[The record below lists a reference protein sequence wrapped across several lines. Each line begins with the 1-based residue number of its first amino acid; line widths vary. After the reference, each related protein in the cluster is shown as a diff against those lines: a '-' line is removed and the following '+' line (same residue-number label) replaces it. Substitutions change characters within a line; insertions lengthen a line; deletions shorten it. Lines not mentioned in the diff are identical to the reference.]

1 MPKELPALYLVRLH
15 ASEAHCLNTVCSA
28 LTFQIEISQFKHKQN
43 AIACHKAALPRRL
56 QWRQQHIKW
65 QSLNNLRSLPLR
77 TRDEDSKK
85 KNDEN
90 SKDAKIGFLFALR
103 TRWFHWAKEQTS
115 IDEKSLKSLPC
126 FNWYL
131 HLRPSPAQTQRVFW
145 VPCCVCDRG
154 RLIKLNTI
162 HTQKHAYRT
171 RQ

>member
-1 MPKELPALYLVRLH
+1 MLRKPTVWALYVQLSHFKSRSVNFNTNRTLLHATKPRCHDGYNGDSNTSNGNRLTIFALYLCER
-15 ASEAHCLNTVCSA
+15 ET
-28 LTFQIEISQFKHKQN
+28 
-43 AIACHKAALPRRL
+43 
-56 QWRQQHIKW
+56 
-65 QSLNNLRSLPLR
+65 R
-77 TRDEDSKK
+77 TAK

-90 SKDAKIGFLFALR
+90 SKDAKIGFLFVLR
-103 TRWFHWAKEQTS
+103 TRWFHWAKVETS

-162 HTQKHAYRT
+162 HTQEHEYRT

>member
-85 KNDEN
+85 KMTKIPKTRKLVSYLRSVHVVSTGLR
-90 SKDAKIGFLFALR
+90 SKPA
-103 TRWFHWAKEQTS
+103 S
-115 IDEKSLKSLPC
+115 IKNPWNHCPVLTDT
-126 FNWYL
+126 Y
-131 HLRPSPAQTQRVFW
+131 
-145 VPCCVCDRG
+145 
-154 RLIKLNTI
+154 I
-162 HTQKHAYRT
+162 
-171 RQ
+171 